1 MRFPPV
7 KVNGQEFLPLRF
19 QSGRGPLHL
28 PDLRSWFG
36 RGSAFYQTHAPLR
49 GFSGIRILTY
59 TWCLRTRQVRNPG
72 LPPRSCSFRLFTFT
86 GYVGKLIPNRWR
98 TSRNRLPEALVS
110 GPRKGGALHGDLLPG
125 LARRPLDAG
134 GLLVPGP
141 RTGDGRCAHP
151 ALGARA
157 ASFCRETRVL

>member
-36 RGSAFYQTHAPLR
+36 RGSAFYQAHAPLR

-72 LPPRSCSFRLFTFT
+72 LPPRSCSFRLFIFT
-86 GYVGKLIPNRWR
+86 GYVGKSIPDRCFKFQTN
-98 TSRNRLPEALVS
+98 SPIFAS
-110 GPRKGGALHGDLLPG
+110 GNAPV
-125 LARRPLDAG
+125 AG
-134 GLLVPGP
+134 RFTDKE
-141 RTGDGRCAHP
+141 RTGAFR
-151 ALGARA
+151 LKT
-157 ASFCRETRVL
+157 FQ